1 MAMRRHRSP
10 PSPPP
15 RALARACACARA
27 TTRPELGRSG
37 GGGGAA
43 QWWRLICSLT
53 FRASISKLTKLWPFS
68 KIFSLLQMRQK
79 KHTPPFE
86 RSTERELYFNKQK
99 FRDLPLKENFDVCE
113 GDRGGSCRFQS
124 PSLFLFPSVGW
135 HGHWAAP
142 ERLHPGGRARPLLI
156 TYERTKS
163 RTNEIYGGR
172 YGPEGRGE
180 AAEDITASSHSSRD
194 EDSDR

>member
-1 MAMRRHRSP
+1 MHFEASRRKIDVFALPKWGGETHLFSGKGRQRS
-10 PSPPP
+10 SSQ
-15 RALARACACARA
+15 
-27 TTRPELGRSG
+27 G
-37 GGGGAA
+37 
-43 QWWRLICSLT
+43 
-53 FRASISKLTKLWPFS
+53 
-68 KIFSLLQMRQK
+68 
-79 KHTPPFE
+79 
-86 RSTERELYFNKQK
+86 
-99 FRDLPLKENFDVCE
+99 NFDVCE

-124 PSLFLFPSVGW
+124 PSSFFFLLVFGR

-180 AAEDITASSHSSRD
+180 AAEDITASSHTSRD
-194 EDSDR
+194 EDPDS